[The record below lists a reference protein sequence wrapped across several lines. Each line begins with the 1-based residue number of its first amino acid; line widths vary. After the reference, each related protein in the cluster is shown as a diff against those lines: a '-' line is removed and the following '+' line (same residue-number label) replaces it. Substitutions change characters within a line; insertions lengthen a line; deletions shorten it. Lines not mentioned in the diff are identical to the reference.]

1 MAMAAGGWDK
11 FAEQMGLTPVRKSRS
26 TAQVRYGL
34 VGLGMVTAAHHVP
47 GLSIDPR
54 AIVTVICDNDAGL
67 VQTRLEQWKGNNPGL
82 RGVNDFRKLAADPE
96 VDVVIVSTP
105 NFSHSE
111 IVMECIKNKKHVLC
125 EKPLGLSAED
135 AWKMARAAEKAGI
148 IHMTAFTY
156 RFTPAIRYLKHLID
170 SGELGTIRHFR
181 SQRFLDVPEVSNGW
195 RQYKKLAGAGYLYDM
210 TSHRIDFA
218 QHLLGPI
225 SQVTG
230 AVAQFAPRDRDG
242 KGAKCAPSE
251 VDDWAGLVGRFQC
264 GAVGVWEGSTV
275 MKGYHFGGLGR
286 EWAEVNGTRASA
298 VYQLSNPNTI
308 LYGRHGETLAE
319 RPVPREFLTWPGS
332 TRDPSRGKPSATF
345 RVDIVHEMTSAV
357 VERRPAVPDFV
368 AGAHAQEITDAVLRS
383 SDGGG
388 WQSVRSEAEYRKEI
402 RAKL

>member
-11 FAEQMGLTPVRKSRS
+11 FAEQMGLTPLRKDPS

-47 GLSIDPR
+47 GLSVDSR
-54 AIVTVICDNDAGL
+54 AIVTMVCDMDPGL
-67 VQTRLEQWKGNNPGL
+67 VRSRVEQWAPNNPGL
-82 RGVNDFRKLAADPE
+82 RGTTDYRALAADPA
-96 VDVVIVSTP
+96 VDAVIISTP
-105 NFSHSE
+105 NFNHCE
-111 IVMECIKNKKHVLC
+111 LVMECLRHRKHVLC
-125 EKPLGLSAED
+125 EKPLGLNAEE
-135 AWKMARAAEKAGI
+135 AERMAQAAEAAGVV
-148 IHMTAFTY
+148 HMTAFTY
-156 RFTPAIRYLKHLID
+156 RFTPAIRYLKHLVD
-170 SGELGTIRHFR
+170 TGALGRVRHFR

-225 SQVTG
+225 SEVTG

-242 KGAKCAPSE
+242 QGKECKPSE
-251 VDDWAGLVGRFQC
+251 VDDWAGVVGRFRS
-264 GAVGVWEGSTV
+264 GAVGVWEGSTL

-286 EWAEVNGTRASA
+286 EWAEINGSDASA

-308 LYGRHGETLAE
+308 LFGRHGETLAE

-332 TRDPSRGKPSATF
+332 PRDPTRGKPSATF
-345 RVDIVHEMTSAV
+345 RVDIVWEMTSAI
-357 VERRPAVPDFV
+357 VEKRPAVPDFH
-368 AGAHAQEITDAVLRS
+368 AGAHAQAITDAVLRS
-383 SDGGG
+383 SNGAG
-388 WQSVRSEAEYRKEI
+388 WVQVPPPPSGSG